1 MRVRVA
7 EHAVLYWDDGRLVWD
22 DYLHQQQFAL
32 TEDSSRV
39 LWWFREWRELSSVG
53 RLGAALVPIAERLLE
68 SGLLIAEGSDR
79 HERQNELKNRWGTWG
94 PPAAYYHFATRVRS
108 GGRILS
114 AGEDRARTREKVGL
128 SPVPPPFKPTGDRPL
143 VAFGKRPS
151 GDAGWPHPRL
161 IDALW
166 RRRSTRAYLDK
177 PVDLDDLATVLTV
190 AGGVVA
196 FRDDPEFG
204 HDVFKTSPSAG
215 ARDPI
220 EIYVYA
226 GDVEGGLE
234 PAMYHFSPSAHGVTR
249 TGDAPS
255 RERLVSALGDQAWLA
270 TAPVLLVYTA
280 MIERSQWRYEAARAY
295 RDISLGLGHVSQT
308 VLLTATA
315 MGLGAVFATAVRD
328 EELEALVGCDPMS
341 EIVLGVTALG
351 HPRGATP
358 SIPDDTAP

>member
-39 LWWFREWRELSSVG
+39 MRWFAEWRELTSVG
-53 RLGAALVPIAERLLE
+53 RLDAALVPIAERLLE
-68 SGLLIAEGSDR
+68 SGLLIAEGSER
-79 HERQNELKNRWGTWG
+79 HERENALRDRWGAWG
-94 PPAAYYHFATRVRS
+94 PPAAYYHFAARTRS
-108 GGRILS
+108 GSRILS
-114 AGEDRARTREKVGL
+114 AEEDEATTREKVRV
-128 SPVPPPFKPTGDRPL
+128 SPAPPPFKPTGDRPL
-143 VAFGKRPS
+143 IRLRKQPPS
-151 GDAGWPHPRL
+151 DAGWPHPRL
-161 IDALW
+161 VDALW
-166 RRRSTRAYLDK
+166 KRRSTRAYLDK
-177 PVDLDDLATVLTV
+177 PVGLGDLAAILTV
-190 AGGVVA
+190 AGGIVD
-196 FRDDPEFG
+196 FREDPEFG
-204 HDVFKTSPSAG
+204 HNVFKASPSAG

-220 EIYVYA
+220 EIYLYA
-226 GDVEGGLE
+226 GNVAGGLE

-249 TGDAPS
+249 VGDAPS
-255 RERLVSALGDQAWLA
+255 REKLVSALGGQTWLA

-328 EELEALVGCDPMS
+328 EELEALLGCDPMS

-351 HPRGATP
+351 YPRGTTP
-358 SIPDDTAP
+358 SIPDDTAL

>member
-39 LWWFREWRELSSVG
+39 LWWFGKWRELRSIE
-53 RLGAALVPIAERLLE
+53 RYDAALVPIAERLLE
-68 SGLLIAEGSDR
+68 AGLLIAEGSGR
-79 HERQNELKNRWGTWG
+79 HERQNELKKRWGVWG
-94 PPAAYYHFATRVRS
+94 PPAAYYHFATRARS
-108 GGRILS
+108 GSRILT
-114 AGEDRARTREKVGL
+114 AGEDKARTREKVGA
-128 SPVPPPFKPTGDRPL
+128 SPAPPPFKPTAGRPL
-143 VAFGKRPS
+143 IALRKQRPS
-151 GDAGWPHPRL
+151 DAGWPHPRL
-161 IDALW
+161 MDALW
-166 RRRSTRAYLDK
+166 TRRSTRAYLDK
-177 PVDLDDLATVLTV
+177 PVALDDLAGILTA
-190 AGGVVA
+190 AGGIIA

-204 HDVFKTSPSAG
+204 HNVFKASPSAG

-220 EIYVYA
+220 EIYLYA
-226 GDVEGGLE
+226 GNVEGGLE
-234 PAMYHFSPSAHGVTR
+234 PAIYHFSPSAHGVTR
-249 TGDAPS
+249 MGDAPS
-255 RERLVSALGDQAWLA
+255 PERLVSALGGQAWLA
-270 TAPVLLVYTA
+270 AAPVLLIYTA

-328 EELEALVGCDPMS
+328 EELEELVGCDHMS

-351 HPRGATP
+351 HPRGSTP
-358 SIPDDTAP
+358 SIPDDTAL